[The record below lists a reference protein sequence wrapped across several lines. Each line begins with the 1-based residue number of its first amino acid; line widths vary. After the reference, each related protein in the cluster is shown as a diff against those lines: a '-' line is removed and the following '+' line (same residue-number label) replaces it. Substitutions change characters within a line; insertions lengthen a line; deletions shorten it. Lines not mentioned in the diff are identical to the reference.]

1 MSPRNAA
8 LLGLLAA
15 ALVALSGCGTT
26 EESGEIGDVL
36 SAEGL
41 RVSIEKVDTRVPVPA
56 EDITGLSQPSPG
68 YKLVGVLARVCSNH
82 RGAIGAFNF
91 GLESSEGDGRLKFP
105 QRNYRE
111 DFEVPRADCGGGWI
125 VFEIPSGADPEK
137 VTFGFQDTGSSRDQ
151 DQNVDAEFAWSV
163 G

>member
-1 MSPRNAA
+1 M
-8 LLGLLAA
+8 LAA
-15 ALVALSGCGTT
+15 APGCGAT

-41 RVSIEKVDTRVPVPA
+41 QVSVERVDTRVPVPA

-68 YKLVGVLARVCSNH
+68 TKLVGVLARVCSDH
-82 RGAIGAFNF
+82 RGAIGAYDF

-105 QRNYRE
+105 QRNYRD

-125 VFEIPSGADPEK
+125 VFEIPSGAEPER
-137 VTFGFQDTGSSRDQ
+137 VRFDFQDTGSSRDQ
-151 DQNVDAEFAWSV
+151 DQNVDAEFSWSV
-163 G
+163 